1 MTNEE
6 KITRVSALIAPDTA
20 SDDLL
25 LSLLEQSEG
34 IILNRRYPFGAP
46 EGATLSAVHEQLQM
60 RMAVE
65 LFNKMGAEGQTEHAE
80 NGVTRKWEAGDI
92 SPSLL
97 RLIVP
102 VCGSVM

>member
-20 SDDLL
+20 SNDLL
-25 LSLLEQSEG
+25 LSILESAEG

-46 EGATLSAVHEQLQM
+46 EGATLSAIHEQFQI